1 MGNRAALLINCSKEE
16 ARKIREHA
24 ERERRTISGCVLNVL
39 MRAVRLGEN
48 LIRLRAAGVA
58 EVPFARVIET
68 YGLNSTP
75 SRKPRGPRTTMLLWC
90 SRDEA
95 RRIRILAKERE
106 TTISGFVLHTLRSS
120 WRVAEE
126 FRKPAGTLG
135 SPRSR
140 KAPR

>member
-16 ARKIREHA
+16 ARKIREQA
-24 ERERRTISGCVLNVL
+24 ERERRTISGCVLNIL

-58 EVPFARVIET
+58 EVPFARVIER

-75 SRKPRGPRTTMLLWC
+75 SRIAPRPRTTMLLWC
-90 SRDEA
+90 SKDEA
-95 RRIRILAKERE
+95 RRIRFVAKERE
-106 TTISGFVLHTLRSS
+106 TTISGFVLHTLKSS

-126 FRKPAGTLG
+126 FRRPMARQGKTAKQG
-135 SPRSR
+135 SS
-140 KAPR
+140 